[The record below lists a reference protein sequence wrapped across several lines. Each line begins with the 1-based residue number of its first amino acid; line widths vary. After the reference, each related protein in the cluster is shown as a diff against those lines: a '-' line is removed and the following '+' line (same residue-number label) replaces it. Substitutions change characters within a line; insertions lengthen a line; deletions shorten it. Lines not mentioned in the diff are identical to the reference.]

1 VHTRCRPR
9 LLLYI
14 GSVRNAALFSQ
25 RVCSSAA
32 TGVLHAG
39 GCNCNTLREDHYTS
53 AVGLYVCV
61 HLLVLWLTS
70 AFCPI
75 CPAADELLHGDAAR
89 ASTKRPASITS
100 MQIRQHDEKNALR
113 PEFHSFS
120 GVSAFFGVISRCM
133 RNGSTFRIACA
144 HDLRSN

>member
-1 VHTRCRPR
+1 VSAHTLQATTPTIYRVGEKR
-9 LLLYI
+9 
-14 GSVRNAALFSQ
+14 AALFSQ

-100 MQIRQHDEKNALR
+100 MQIRQHDEKNAFR

-120 GVSAFFGVISRCM
+120 GVSAFFCYF
-133 RNGSTFRIACA
+133 TLHAKWEHF
-144 HDLRSN
+144 